1 MIYAKAVKIFEESGL
16 AIVDAE
22 PGHAFNVDMH
32 EALMHT
38 PSDVPEGHI
47 VQVVQRGYQLRD
59 KVIRHTKVI
68 TSAGLLPEHD

>member
-1 MIYAKAVKIFEESGL
+1 
-16 AIVDAE
+16 
-22 PGHAFNVDMH
+22 MH